1 MNQESHQE
9 GIDFDLPD
17 NDPAINELLK
27 SDPEFRRE
35 FAEHWLLV
43 AALEES
49 LGEKESK
56 NQTSPL
62 EASSS
67 SSNSQP
73 NRKTDRILRYGGW
86 LVAALVILGLFVF
99 GTDLRENTD
108 RDSQVS
114 FTSLARA
121 NFFGELTPAI
131 GSTADLKR
139 DYSLVAGSV
148 ELTFPDGATTIV
160 EAPAVFRV
168 EADDWL
174 ALDVGSCSV
183 HAPPGAEGFRVDTP
197 NSRVIDRGTRFVVN
211 VSESSETE
219 VQVVEGAADIYPQS
233 DEAEK
238 VHLTNGS
245 ARRVGNKGLVP
256 MNFSAESYRR
266 QVPDRIITFE
276 ATQGPDGK
284 ARALSQVTVQRDG
297 RIREYQAADLIPIEL
312 LSFNPG
318 QSAPSLNVFGEKL
331 LPERRASLI
340 EDLLLNGGII
350 NPGGNATPLQ
360 AEFDYRTTPG
370 FGIRFA
376 RPVQNGPGPDV
387 VFFEVQ
393 NPMNPS
399 DGDPFHVGPLEW
411 ETGKRFHTIR
421 RYDLMMTSAEALLIA
436 ERYTHDAD
444 KPIRSSEDLETATYS
459 TKLSPLN
466 TRALAVG
473 IDLSDLGYEEGEA
486 TTGLFFQDAKDDDN
500 HVDPIVIRGL
510 PH

>member
-1 MNQESHQE
+1 MKEQSDQE

-17 NDPAINELLK
+17 NDPAINERLK

-43 AALEES
+43 AALEET
-49 LGEKESK
+49 LGQKES
-56 NQTSPL
+56 NDQTPSL
-62 EASSS
+62 DAASGV
-67 SSNSQP
+67 SNSRP
-73 NRKTDRILRYGGW
+73 NRRADVILRYGGW

-99 GTDLRENTD
+99 GADLREEAETG
-108 RDSQVS
+108 SQVS

-121 NFFGELTPAI
+121 SFFGELTPAI

-148 ELTFPDGATTIV
+148 ELSFPDGATTIV

-168 EADDWL
+168 EANDWL

-211 VSESSETE
+211 VSEFSETE
-219 VQVVEGAADIYPQS
+219 VQVVEGAADIYPES
-233 DEAEK
+233 EEAEK
-238 VHLTNGS
+238 VHLTDGS
-245 ARRVGNKGLVP
+245 GRRVGNKGLVP
-256 MNFSAESYRR
+256 VNFSADSYRR
-266 QVPDRIITFE
+266 QVPDRIISFE
-276 ATQGPDGK
+276 ATRGADGK
-284 ARALSQVTVQRDG
+284 ARELSQVTVQRDG
-297 RIREYQAADLIPIEL
+297 LIREYRAGDLIPIEL
-312 LSFNPG
+312 VSFTPD
-318 QSAPSLNVFGEKL
+318 SSSPSLNVFGDKD

-350 NPGGNATPLQ
+350 NPGGSARPLQ
-360 AEFDYRTTPG
+360 QEFDYRTTPG
-370 FGIRFA
+370 FAIRFA
-376 RPVQNGPGPDV
+376 RPVRNGPGPDV

-399 DGDPFHVGPLEW
+399 DGDAFHVGPLEW
-411 ETGKRFHTIR
+411 EPGKRFHTVR
-421 RYDLMMTSAEALLIA
+421 RYDLMMTSAEALLIT
-436 ERYTHDAD
+436 ERYIHYAD
-444 KPIRSSEDLETATYS
+444 HQIRSPEDLETASYS
-459 TKLSPLN
+459 AKISPLN
-466 TRALAVG
+466 TRAIAVG
-473 IDLSDLGYEEGEA
+473 IDLSDLGYEEGESA
-486 TTGLFFQDAKDDDN
+486 SGLFFQDAKDDDN

>member
-1 MNQESHQE
+1 MNEKSDQE
-9 GIDFDLPD
+9 GIDFDLLD
-17 NDPAINELLK
+17 SDPAINERLK

-43 AALEES
+43 AALEET
-49 LGEKESK
+49 LGQKESK
-56 NQTSPL
+56 NQNSPI
-62 EASSS
+62 EAASSV
-67 SSNSQP
+67 SNPQT
-73 NRKTDRILRYGGW
+73 NRKADVILRYGGW

-99 GTDLRENTD
+99 GADWHED
-108 RDSQVS
+108 AEPGSKVS
-114 FTSLARA
+114 FTSLAQA
-121 NFFGELTPAI
+121 SFFGELTPAI
-131 GSTADLKR
+131 GSAADLKR

-148 ELTFPDGATTIV
+148 ELSFPDGATTIV

-211 VSESSETE
+211 VSEFSETE
-219 VQVVEGAADIYPQS
+219 VQVVEGAADIYPET

-238 VHLTNGS
+238 VHLSDGS
-245 ARRVGNKGLVP
+245 GRRVGNKGLVP
-256 MNFSAESYRR
+256 VNFSADLYRR
-266 QVPDRIITFE
+266 HVPDRIISFE
-276 ATQGPDGK
+276 ATRGPDGK
-284 ARALSQVTVQRDG
+284 ARELSQVTVQRDG
-297 RIREYQAADLIPIEL
+297 LIREYLAGDLIPIKL
-312 LSFNPG
+312 LSFTPDP
-318 QSAPSLNVFGEKL
+318 SSPSLNVFGDMV
-331 LPERRASLI
+331 LPERSSSLI

-350 NPGGNATPLQ
+350 NPGGSPTPLQ
-360 AEFDYRTTPG
+360 KEFDYRTTPG

-411 ETGKRFHTIR
+411 EPGKRFHTIR
-421 RYDLMMTSAEALLIA
+421 RYDLMMTSAEALLIT

-444 KPIRSSEDLETATYS
+444 KRIRSLEDLETAAYS
-459 TKLSPLN
+459 AKISPLN

-473 IDLSDLGYEEGEA
+473 IDLSDLGYEEGESA
-486 TTGLFFQDAKDDDN
+486 SSLFFQDANDDSN
-500 HVDPIVIRGL
+500 HIDPIVIRGL